1 MSANKFGFYEVNNK
15 QTFSKLESIQWA
27 NGAFPEWNFNREIFN
42 AVDWYTNPKTPLWDL
57 YKARAKQIRES
68 YDYCVLFYSGGSDSH
83 NLLSAWLDAD
93 CKIDEI
99 ASFWNIEATKDP
111 QSFMCAEI
119 QNVVFPHVEQLRKQG
134 HEFKFRLIDICQ
146 LTHDFLDKHKTDYS
160 YYCTHAVSPNNIIK
174 GMFRERIKDWMELI
188 TQGKKLC
195 FIWGSEKPQVFVDN
209 KGWYFQFG
217 DFLNN
222 TISPYTQE
230 RYDQGWY
237 DELFYWTPDMPSI
250 VIQQAHDIK
259 NFLSFCKD
267 TSFFQKEKSAYG
279 YSKLLDMYVSHNGV
293 KRIIYP
299 KWNPLTF
306 TNGKSPTGASNYLVY
321 SPRDQWILPDF
332 IDAIETTINYF
343 PDYWKQGPAPEFY
356 KRKNLTPLKIKAHV
370 QRHYFA

>member
-1 MSANKFGFYEVNNK
+1 
-15 QTFSKLESIQWA
+15 
-27 NGAFPEWNFNREIFN
+27 
-42 AVDWYTNPKTPLWDL
+42 
-57 YKARAKQIRES
+57 
-68 YDYCVLFYSGGSDSH
+68 
-83 NLLSAWLDAD
+83 
-93 CKIDEI
+93 
-99 ASFWNIEATKDP
+99 
-111 QSFMCAEI
+111 
-119 QNVVFPHVEQLRKQG
+119 
-134 HEFKFRLIDICQ
+134 
-146 LTHDFLDKHKTDYS
+146 
-160 YYCTHAVSPNNIIK
+160 
-174 GMFRERIKDWMELI
+174 MELI

-195 FIWGSEKPQVFVDN
+195 FVWGSEKPQVFVDN

-230 RYDQGWY
+230 RYYQGWY

-267 TSFFQKEKSAYG
+267 TSFFQKEKSPYG

-306 TNGKSPTGASNYLVY
+306 TNGKSPIGASNYLVY
-321 SPRDQWILPDF
+321 SPRDQWILPDL

-343 PDYWKQGPAPEFY
+343 PDYWKQDQASQ
-356 KRKNLTPLKIKAHV
+356 IKAHV
-370 QRHYFA
+370 QQHYFA